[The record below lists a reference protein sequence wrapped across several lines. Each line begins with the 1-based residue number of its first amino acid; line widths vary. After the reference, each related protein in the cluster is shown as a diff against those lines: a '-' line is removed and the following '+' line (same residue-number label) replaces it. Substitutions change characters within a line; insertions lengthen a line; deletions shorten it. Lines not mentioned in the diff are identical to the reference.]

1 MQIQTPPTSSTL
13 SPALPPSKW
22 KLLGL
27 WSLIGLQSFG
37 GGSSTTFL
45 IQSTFID
52 KYHYLTIEEYTHFWN
67 LCVFNP
73 GINLIGMTILIGR
86 KLGGT
91 WGIVMS
97 LTGLLLPS
105 AGVTYLLTALF
116 TSVQNNPVVQ
126 AVMRGVVPATAG
138 LMLLVGA
145 RFAQPLLQQA
155 HTEGWKTLLI
165 CTLLIMV
172 CAITIIVLQISVI
185 PVLVGTALISMLI
198 FTPWH
203 DKDNGLTRQAANS
216 EDSLEKEER

>member
-1 MQIQTPPTSSTL
+1 MQTQTPPASSTR
-13 SPALPPSKW
+13 PPSIQPSNW

-52 KYHYLTIEEYTHFWN
+52 KHHYITMEEYAHFWN

-73 GINLIGMTILIGR
+73 GINLIGMTVLIGR

-91 WGIVMS
+91 WGIVVS

-105 AGVTYLLTALF
+105 AGVTCLLTALF
-116 TSVQNNPVVQ
+116 SSIQDNPVVQ

-165 CTLLIMV
+165 CSSLIII

-198 FTPWH
+198 FTSWRGKP
-203 DKDNGLTRQAANS
+203 DEVARQAGNS
-216 EDSLEKEER
+216 EGPLKKEGR